1 MACCTGSTAA
11 PFDLIPTPQVK
22 EAHFR
27 AYPHWKWCTKDRK
40 KSPRKVSDRTESSDS
55 MGMYLSNASFKN
67 VSQCGGGLN
76 WARVFEKYSNLLTL
90 KFLNEFLN
98 KF

>member
-1 MACCTGSTAA
+1 M
-11 PFDLIPTPQVK
+11 FDLISICQVK

-55 MGMYLSNASFKN
+55 MGMCLRNASVKKFSN
-67 VSQCGGGLN
+67 FDSGLELYFFL
-76 WARVFEKYSNLLTL
+76 AFHIDVKLPIFYIFLT
-90 KFLNEFLN
+90 FLMVGICL
-98 KF
+98 